1 MSSQLVSLTKGVTD
15 TWAKLGKAQRIIVV
29 SAIALAVV
37 LSSIMYVVGN
47 RGAGYETLWSGLD
60 TADAGAIVA
69 ELDRQSIPYKLEDG
83 GTTIRVP
90 AESVHRTRLSLAASG
105 LPSSGI
111 VGFESISGNSIWA
124 TDFERRVQYVRALS
138 GELTR
143 TVKSIAGVLEARV
156 HIVLPEDTVFAADRT
171 PATAA
176 VLLKLRPMQELNA
189 SAVRGI
195 MNLVASSV
203 EGLSPDDVTVLDS
216 SGRLL
221 SQEYANENT
230 LGGATTAAYE
240 LTSSVERDL
249 EKRLI
254 SMLSPVLGPGNVVC
268 QVRANL
274 NLDQSRTTE
283 DAYITDPENPQ
294 GILRSTQQVT
304 ETYTGTGTP
313 AGGTA
318 GGLDVPTYA
327 SGTAGE
333 SSYQRTETTQNYE
346 VTRRTT
352 ETMVNP
358 GTVKNLS
365 VAVMVNKELD
375 EDQTAIISQSVS
387 AALGLD
393 PLRQDRI
400 SITGLLFDTSLI
412 EELKGSETAS
422 AQPLNRIYIYAAAVA
437 AAIVIGTVVLMLVR
451 RGRSKS
457 EPMPELAA
465 VPAPFGEESSDEPAF
480 SPEVRSKQRM
490 RDSVEKLARTN
501 PESVATLVKTWL
513 LEDER

>member
-1 MSSQLVSLTKGVTD
+1 MGASLSSLTKGVSG
-15 TWAKLGKAQRIIVV
+15 TWGKLGKAQRSII
-29 SAIALAVV
+29 AGAAAVV
-37 LSSIMYVVGN
+37 FILSAVMLALGGK
-47 RGAGYETLWSGLD
+47 GAGYETLWSGLD
-60 TADAGAIVA
+60 PTDAGAIVT
-69 ELDRQSIPYKLEDG
+69 ELERQAIPYELADG
-83 GTTIRVP
+83 GRTIKVP
-90 AESVHRTRLSLAASG
+90 SENVYRTRLSLASQG

-143 TVKSIAGVLEARV
+143 TVKSIAGVEDARV

-176 VLLKLRPMQELNA
+176 VLLKVRPMQELTG

-195 MNLVASSV
+195 MNLVARSV
-203 EGLSPDDVTVLDS
+203 EGLSPDEVTVMDT

-221 SQEYANENT
+221 SQEYATEDL

-240 LTSSVERDL
+240 LTSKVERDL
-249 EKRLI
+249 ERRLI

-283 DAYITDPENPQ
+283 DAFVTDPDNPQ
-294 GILRSTQQVT
+294 GILRSTQEVT
-304 ETYTGTGTP
+304 ESYTGTGTP
-313 AGGTA
+313 AGGPA

-327 SGTAGE
+327 TGGSSQ
-333 SSYQRTETTQNYE
+333 SSYERTETTHNYE

-352 ETMVNP
+352 ETLVNP
-358 GTVKNLS
+358 GTIKNLS

-375 EDQTAIISQSVS
+375 DDQTAVISQSVS

-400 SITGLLFDTSLI
+400 SITGLKFDTSLTD
-412 EELKGSETAS
+412 ELSKSMAPVP
-422 AQPLNRIYIYAAAVA
+422 QKLNKVYIYAAAVA
-437 AAIVIGTVVLMLVR
+437 AALVVGTIIILLLR
-451 RGRSKS
+451 RRKKS
-457 EPMPELAA
+457 EPVAQEETG
-465 VPAPFGEESSDEPAF
+465 PAPALPDELTL
-480 SPEVRSKQRM
+480 SPEILTKQRM
-490 RDSVEKLARTN
+490 KDTVEKMARTN